1 MELIYSKKISSVFN
15 ELNNNDFDLE
25 SKNLSKINAL
35 FSNSLKS
42 KSFKK
47 EYNQIVKNQNANE
60 ILNIFYSL
68 FGRPFNY
75 YGYYENN
82 SYLKK
87 NNEKKLPILGIKGP
101 NFLNSLL
108 HFVLNIPTIKYLFD
122 FLPKSFFALNVFLD
136 SYESDLKNDKKIA
149 TLSSDII
156 FNSLKQVISKDF
168 FNNFKIDFLKLISII
183 FSYKN
188 FQNIEILNSKNHVI
202 IKHDIDTNFEN
213 IVNNFFNGMNP
224 KEFLVQYKGF
234 LEIKNNF
241 KVKNTLFLNSSF
253 YELLSFIEYRNDFFN
268 QDTFLTY
275 VKKENIWYQ
284 CEDIK
289 IKIINKDY
297 LHLALDSACLL
308 YYKKVIK

>member
-213 IVNNFFNGMNP
+213 IVNNFFNGMNT